1 METLLLTGSS
11 LTLEDV
17 VAVARYKSKQVA
29 VSAEQLE
36 RVASARRFVDTLV
49 QNKGV
54 AYGVNTGFGS
64 LKNIVISPE
73 YTAQLQANLIRS
85 HSVGVGDPYDEEIV
99 RAAILI
105 RINSLIHGHSGI
117 RLETV
122 TALLALLNNDVY
134 PFVPSKGSVG
144 ASGDLAPLSHLVL
157 VLMGEGECMADGKRI
172 PSMQELRR
180 IGLLP
185 LTLEAKEGLA
195 LNNGTSFMAAVMA
208 LAMHDSL
215 QLQKVADI
223 SAAMTLEVLM
233 GSIVACHESIHAL
246 RPHPGQL
253 QSAQNI
259 RALTQGSQIIES
271 HKDCCR
277 VQDAYSLRCTPQVHG
292 ACRDA
297 IAYAHSVIERE
308 INAVTDNPL
317 LFPDENIVRSGG
329 NFHGEPLA
337 IGCDVLAI
345 ALAEFGSIAERR
357 IARLMDMS
365 TSEGLPAFL
374 IPAPHVGLSSGF
386 MITQYTAAALV
397 SENKVLA
404 HPASVDSIPTCANQ
418 EDHVS
423 MGSIAARKAREV
435 LKNVQNILAIELLCA
450 SQATDYRLPLVL
462 GRGTRNAYDQIRE
475 RVRPLQK
482 DRVLSNDIA
491 LLQRM
496 LFSPAFLNRI
506 QEITGQLE

>member
-1 METLLLTGSS
+1 
-11 LTLEDV
+11 
-17 VAVARYKSKQVA
+17 
-29 VSAEQLE
+29 
-36 RVASARRFVDTLV
+36 
-49 QNKGV
+49 
-54 AYGVNTGFGS
+54 
-64 LKNIVISPE
+64 
-73 YTAQLQANLIRS
+73 
-85 HSVGVGDPYDEEIV
+85 
-99 RAAILI
+99 
-105 RINSLIHGHSGI
+105 
-117 RLETV
+117 
-122 TALLALLNNDVY
+122 
-134 PFVPSKGSVG
+134 
-144 ASGDLAPLSHLVL
+144 
-157 VLMGEGECMADGKRI
+157 
-172 PSMQELRR
+172 
-180 IGLLP
+180 
-185 LTLEAKEGLA
+185 
-195 LNNGTSFMAAVMA
+195 MAAMMA
-208 LAMHDSL
+208 LAMYDTL
-215 QLQKVADI
+215 QLQKVADV

-253 QSAQNI
+253 QSAKNI
-259 RALTQGSQIIES
+259 CALTRDSQIIES

-297 IAYAHSVIERE
+297 IVYARSVIERE

-317 LFPDENIVRSGG
+317 LFPDEGIVRSGG

-374 IPAPHVGLSSGF
+374 IPAANVGLSSGF

-435 LKNVQNILAIELLCA
+435 LKNVQHILAIEFLCT
-450 SQATDYRLPLVL
+450 SQAADYRLPLVL
-462 GRGTRNAYDQIRE
+462 GKGTRSAYDQIRE
-475 RVRPLQK
+475 CVQPLRE
-482 DRVLSNDIA
+482 DRALSDDIA

-496 LFSPAFLNRI
+496 LFSSVFLNRI
-506 QEITGQLE
+506 QEDSERLE